1 MKSQL
6 PELSEHQIQAGFFQE
21 VNYKYRLDETF
32 RPILLYAVLNGALIG
47 GRNLQ
52 SKSALIQKY
61 KDEGWKSGIPDM
73 MYDQPR
79 GLFSKL
85 VIEFKRT
92 SKRNSH
98 KAGMLTGGLEPEQI
112 EFLRAIYPYALVRV
126 CYTKDEAL
134 AAFDYYM
141 ALGQSVLPSMDER
154 EKIDLPLSAIIKG
167 YDVINEQP

>member
-21 VNYKYRLDETF
+21 VSYKYRLDETF

-52 SKSALIQKY
+52 SKIALIQKY
-61 KDEGWKSGIPDM
+61 KEEGWKSGIPDV

-79 GLFSKL
+79 GIFSKM

-92 SKRNSH
+92 SKRSAN
-98 KAGMLTGGLEPEQI
+98 KAGVLTGGLEPEQI
-112 EFLRAIYPYALVRV
+112 EFLRAIYPYAFVRV
-126 CYTKDEAL
+126 CYTVEEAL
-134 AAFDYYM
+134 TAFDYYM
-141 ALGQSVLPSMDER
+141 SFRQSVLPGMDER
-154 EKIDLPLSAIIKG
+154 EGLDLPLSEIITG
-167 YDVINEQP
+167 LY